1 MRIMLMVREVLPGH
15 RRTAEAW
22 AASKT
27 SSRRHCQVT
36 MSRRCI
42 SSSVSAGGVQL
53 NAPEGAPEGSPGGA
67 SGRRPEG
74 VALRFRPRN
83 GVKKG
88 SDSATV
94 GSMDSPNAT
103 KPFRLAELG
112 DWVVVVVVAS
122 GRISVTGAVVVV
134 VVGGRPTASK
144 RMELLRLS

>member
-1 MRIMLMVREVLPGH
+1 M
-15 RRTAEAW
+15 
-22 AASKT
+22 
-27 SSRRHCQVT
+27 
-36 MSRRCI
+36 
-42 SSSVSAGGVQL
+42 
-53 NAPEGAPEGSPGGA
+53 NAPEGAPEGSPGRSPGGSPGGA